1 MRSRQTPFLPG
12 GAKECNELDKGWK
25 TAVLL
30 EYLGATVDGKWKL
43 RKLEPVDDV
52 GNAPNVYGI
61 KMYKVSLAYMKAEGP
76 KEGFEQRATRRI
88 EVRSGGQNQVEEL
101 VVVHDQCLTTPLL
114 RLVMAPL

>member
-61 KMYKVSLAYMKAEGP
+61 KMYKVYTVIVICTILMFLYVCIHMIYAHRPAL
-76 KEGFEQRATRRI
+76 
-88 EVRSGGQNQVEEL
+88 QVKSMVEKLQEL
-101 VVVHDQCLTTPLL
+101 KS
-114 RLVMAPL
+114 RK